1 MNEVKFYGMTK
12 EEEGAC
18 RNLILNMRE
27 EARKKKEHE
36 EALKKFRH
44 SVQTLIDT
52 SGLEEAK
59 RIVREVNRE
68 LRGL

>member
-12 EEEGAC
+12 EEEEAC

-36 EALKKFRH
+36 EALKGFRH
-44 SVQTLIDT
+44 SVQALIDM

-59 RIVREVNRE
+59 RIVREMNRE